1 MSQYIHQ
8 IRSQAT
14 RLRLSGIS
22 SNITELIASAE
33 EKSPSYD
40 EFLHNLFAYE
50 VKARDEKQLLLKT
63 KLARLPLNHNLD
75 GYDYNFTSGLSQT
88 HLNQLRELN
97 WLEQCYNIMFSG
109 PSGTGKTYISAG
121 LGFDALQKGY
131 KAYFRNISDILATL
145 RLKEITPSAAKEYGN
160 RFFVFINQI
169 YETTSMIITTNKSP
183 SEWAKSLDDETLATA
198 LLDRLLYK
206 CQLIQLQGKSYRMQN
221 RKTIFNDPKN

>member
-63 KLARLPLNHNLD
+63 KLA
-75 GYDYNFTSGLSQT
+75 
-88 HLNQLRELN
+88 
-97 WLEQCYNIMFSG
+97 
-109 PSGTGKTYISAG
+109 
-121 LGFDALQKGY
+121 
-131 KAYFRNISDILATL
+131 
-145 RLKEITPSAAKEYGN
+145 
-160 RFFVFINQI
+160 
-169 YETTSMIITTNKSP
+169 
-183 SEWAKSLDDETLATA
+183 
-198 LLDRLLYK
+198 
-206 CQLIQLQGKSYRMQN
+206 
-221 RKTIFNDPKN
+221 